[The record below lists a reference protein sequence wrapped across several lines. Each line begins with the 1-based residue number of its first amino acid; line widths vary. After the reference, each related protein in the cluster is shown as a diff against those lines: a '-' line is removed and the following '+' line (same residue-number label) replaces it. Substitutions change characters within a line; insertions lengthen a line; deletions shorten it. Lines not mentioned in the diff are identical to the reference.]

1 MRTTYKWVFT
11 SGNKIGGTLRNL
23 KMAKPNLI
31 IQEEL
36 KKIGAKLRRLRIE
49 KGYTNYETFAF
60 THNISRAQYG
70 RYEQGQDLRLSSLL
84 KVLKALEVTPEVFF
98 KDD

>member
-1 MRTTYKWVFT
+1 
-11 SGNKIGGTLRNL
+11 
-23 KMAKPNLI
+23 MAKPNLI

-36 KKIGAKLRRLRIE
+36 KKVGIKLRKLRIE
-49 KGYTNYETFAF
+49 KGYSNYETFAF

-84 KVLKALEVTPEVFF
+84 RVLNALEVTPEDFF
-98 KDD
+98 KED